1 MTFAIPAA
9 PGTMI
14 FNRDDSTDCHV
25 VVGWLIH
32 PGGVASPVTT
42 NRVEDLSTYD
52 VYHPTLPAGVDTM
65 MESFGDTPSAPPAPK
80 STPARASAPAA
91 QKAAP
96 AASGGGADL
105 TGKEYA
111 KKTFWRIVI
120 GETDVVVTVEG
131 GNPVPKGDGVTKIT
145 RDDYFKL
152 RKEVREVTYEDL
164 ADVFAGES
172 PEPETGETDDDDD
185 DLI

>member
-9 PGTMI
+9 PGTYLYRLYA
-14 FNRDDSTDCHV
+14 RDDRHT
-25 VVGWLIH
+25 VVGWLVH
-32 PGGVASPVTT
+32 PGGVASPVTI
-42 NRVEDLSTYD
+42 NRIEDLSDY
-52 VYHPTLPAGVDTM
+52 VVMHPEASEPEA
-65 MESFGDTPSAPPAPK
+65 FGDTSSAPPEPK
-80 STPARASAPAA
+80 SAPARASAPATR
-91 QKAAP
+91 KAAP

-131 GNPVPKGDGVTKIT
+131 GNPVPTGDGVTKIT

-164 ADVFAGES
+164 ADVFAGEA
-172 PEPETGETDDDDD
+172 PEPDSGETDDDD
-185 DLI
+185 LI